1 MLHQLSQQIS
11 PKYSQGSEMP
21 PETSE
26 INAQR
31 QVELHLHSSKM
42 KKMTGKFLQNCGCR
56 HHTIQHYQHLLE
68 TNMEQADREKEIT
81 IEHLADIDRS
91 AELELT
97 ATITSSKQQK
107 IGGNSFTAF
116 DHKVMSRLGLST
128 NNAIIQKIY
137 FLTLH

>member
-1 MLHQLSQQIS
+1 
-11 PKYSQGSEMP
+11 
-21 PETSE
+21 
-26 INAQR
+26 
-31 QVELHLHSSKM
+31 
-42 KKMTGKFLQNCGCR
+42 
-56 HHTIQHYQHLLE
+56 
-68 TNMEQADREKEIT
+68 MEQADREKEIT

-97 ATITSSKQQK
+97 ATITSNKQHK

-128 NNAIIQKIY
+128 NNAIIHKIY